1 MLLELKEI
9 KVHYD
14 GLEAVKGVSM
24 NVAEGEIVAVLGAN
38 GAGKSTI
45 LRAIVGLKAPTS
57 GEIWF
62 KGERIDRVAA
72 QSIIRKGIALVP
84 EGRKLFPYM
93 SVHENLQ
100 IGAYARK
107 DKDIDKDID
116 EMYEHFPILRE
127 RRKLDAESL
136 SGGEQQMAAIARAL
150 MAKPG
155 LLLLDEPTLGLSP
168 LVRAEIPKIVR
179 DINQKRGVSI
189 LLVEQNARLALRL
202 ASRAYVLETG
212 TISLEGDTETL
223 LSDERIKRVYL
234 AG

>member
-14 GLEAVKGVSM
+14 GLEAVKGISM

-84 EGRKLFPYM
+84 EGRKLFPHM

-107 DKDIDKDID
+107 DKDIAKDIE

-127 RRKLDAESL
+127 RRSLDAESL

-150 MAKPG
+150 MAKPD

>member
-107 DKDIDKDID
+107 DKDIAKDIE

-127 RRKLDAESL
+127 RRSLDAESL

-150 MAKPG
+150 MAKPD

>member
-107 DKDIDKDID
+107 DKDIAKDIE
-116 EMYEHFPILRE
+116 EMYDHFPILRE
-127 RRKLDAESL
+127 RRSLDAESL

-150 MAKPG
+150 MAKPD